1 MEYGYPK
8 GHVFYRKLARD
19 YPLVT
24 HGDGIYLYDK
34 NGKQY
39 IDGSGGALVVSIGH
53 GRKEIFQ
60 KMTEQMSRV
69 GYVHGSQFTT
79 ASIEEYVMPLER
91 FCQKDW
97 RKFTPFRG
105 SESSSCHHLGGS
117 TLESVNRSGGG
128 GRPLARLRNTG
139 ALSRPNLMRRPY
151 LPLLIDFPH
160 FPPPYCY
167 RCPYG
172 LTFPECELECARA
185 LENMIQLEGPETIS
199 AVILEPIIGAT
210 IGAVVPPDGY
220 LGIIRKTC
228 DRFGILLIDDE
239 VMTGMGRTGRWF
251 AVDHWAVSPDIMVL
265 GKGMSGGYFPLSAM
279 ITRRE
284 FVDRLKEKTG
294 GFVHGHTF
302 SHHPVACAVG
312 FEVLQYM
319 KEYQLVERSSSRGA
333 YLLKRLEELRVFPFV
348 GDVRGKGLMAAIEFV
363 KNQKTKEPF
372 PRGAKFTERVIDLA
386 FDNGLVLYPGT
397 GFVDGVNGDMV
408 MLGPPLTIEE
418 NQIDEIIEILK
429 NASGSWR
436 RNIVVPSR
444 VEIPKCWEIGE
455 VDYQCGHYR
464 ISDHQA
470 TNSTYPHHTGRDR
483 PVRDRS
489 LEGRGLHPSHSC
501 EGSKDGAGHP
511 GPFHFQRSCG
521 SN

>member
-8 GHVFYRKLARD
+8 GHVFYRKLTRD

-34 NGKQY
+34 NGKRY
-39 IDGSGGALVVSIGH
+39 IDGSGGALVANIGH

-60 KMTEQMSRV
+60 KMTDQMSRV

-79 ASIEEYVMPLER
+79 ASIEEYGEALAGVLPKGLEKIY
-91 FCQKDW
+91 FLSG
-97 RKFTPFRG
+97 G
-105 SESSSCHHLGGS
+105 SESVEAAIKFARQYF
-117 TLESVNRSGGG
+117 LESGQSQRWRVV
-128 GRPLARLRNTG
+128 ARWHSYHGNTLG
-139 ALSRPNLMRRPY
+139 ALSLTGRIAMRRPY
-151 LPLLIDFPH
+151 LPLLVDFPH

-185 LENMIQLEGPETIS
+185 LENIIQLEGPETIS

-279 ITRRE
+279 ITRSE
-284 FVDRLKEKTG
+284 FVDRLKERTG

-302 SHHPVACAVG
+302 SHHPVACAIG
-312 FEVLQYM
+312 LGVLQYI
-319 KEYQLVERSSSRGA
+319 KEHQLVEKCSDRGE
-333 YLLKRLEELRVFPFV
+333 YLLKRLEALKSFRFV
-348 GDVRGKGLMAAIEFV
+348 GDVRGRGLMTAIEFV
-363 KNQKTKEPF
+363 QNQKTKEPF

-386 FDNGLVLYPGT
+386 FENGLVLYPGT

-408 MLGPPLTIEE
+408 MVGPPLTIEE
-418 NQIDEIIEILK
+418 NQIDEIIDLLK
-429 NASGSWR
+429 KTF
-436 RNIVVPSR
+436 SR
-444 VEIPKCWEIGE
+444 ME
-455 VDYQCGHYR
+455 
-464 ISDHQA
+464 
-470 TNSTYPHHTGRDR
+470 
-483 PVRDRS
+483 
-489 LEGRGLHPSHSC
+489 
-501 EGSKDGAGHP
+501 
-511 GPFHFQRSCG
+511 
-521 SN
+521 